1 MQLSFLKNISLFAI
15 CLVIFLSLFFFNCG
29 REPFH
34 PIPAKPAP
42 PWIDDFN
49 HNRKLNKY
57 VYCNLID
64 NPDPSLTASF
74 STSNIKTGYAVH
86 VGGAMEI
93 GVSDNTNGE
102 WFGFYSN
109 FDSTTNDNDLG
120 LNVSRYTSVAF
131 RIKGSM
137 KGDPSGG
144 GLKIGLRA
152 VGTPV
157 ANEKKHPITK
167 YLSSGLSDKWQEIIA
182 PFTDFSGVSGWSL
195 TLEAFVIVFEDD
207 SGKPTNG
214 VIWIDD
220 IRFLPLQGKE

>member
-1 MQLSFLKNISLFAI
+1 M
-15 CLVIFLSLFFFNCG
+15 
-29 REPFH
+29 PFQ

-49 HNRKLNKY
+49 HNRRLNKY

-64 NPDPSLTASF
+64 NPEPCPTGSYSSGT
-74 STSNIKTGYAVH
+74 NIKTGYAVH

-93 GVSDNTNGE
+93 GVSDNTNGK
-102 WFGFYSN
+102 WFGFYSAL
-109 FDSTTNDNDLG
+109 DSTANYNDLG
-120 LNVSRYTSVAF
+120 LDVSKYTSIAF

-137 KGDPSGG
+137 KGEPSGG

-157 ANEKKHPITK
+157 GNETKHTITK
-167 YLSSGLSDKWQEIIA
+167 YLSSGLSDKWQEIIVPFADFNGA
-182 PFTDFSGVSGWSL
+182 PGWSL
-195 TLEAFVIVFEDD
+195 TLEAFIVAFEDA
-207 SGKPTNG
+207 SGTPTNG
-214 VIWIDD
+214 VIRIDD